1 MISIWTDDE
10 IKKYNEYLK
19 IMEQPVMPSQLPKC
33 KIDMKGLL
41 AYAREKGVEPAYLS
55 EEEKERFIVRK

>member
-1 MISIWTDDE
+1 MCGQMMNF
-10 IKKYNEYLK
+10 KKYNEYLK
-19 IMEQPVMPSQLPKC
+19 VMEAPVMPSQLPKGNF
-33 KIDMKGLL
+33 DFKGLV